1 MLQQEQQSKS
11 SKWLNDI
18 WGLKKQWLL
27 HSKESDVIYVK
38 HITDYVQP
46 WSHLWVPQRPRHI
59 KEEGEVTLLPCE
71 SPWQAD
77 WGIPFQSALD
87 EANQNLYD
95 TVRNIPTDFWEKD
108 KEDKD
113 VLVNEHILSSNISSK
128 FKVIFFQSLPTAPEL
143 LSCP

>member
-18 WGLKKQWLL
+18 WGFKKKKKKASSFQRFWC
-27 HSKESDVIYVK
+27 
-38 HITDYVQP
+38 HICKTQHRLCSTLEPPVRSQ
-46 WSHLWVPQRPRHI
+46 SSRHI
-59 KEEGEVTLLPCE
+59 KEEGEVTLLPYE

-95 TVRNIPTDFWEKD
+95 TVRNIPTDFWEKE
-108 KEDKD
+108 KEVKG
-113 VLVNEHILSSNISSK
+113 VLIQEHIFLQ
-128 FKVIFFQSLPTAPEL
+128 IFQVNLKLF
-143 LSCP
+143 